1 MATMAG
7 QSLPFGDFIQP
18 FQVETLGVRG
28 RLARLGRGLET
39 AIAAHGYPGA
49 VNALLAETV
58 TLAATLA
65 STLKFDGVFTLQTQG
80 DGPVGVLLADV
91 TSKGGFRAY
100 ARVDAD
106 RLAGVAADPAGAS
119 VPRLLGAGHL
129 AFTVDQGPDTD
140 RYQGITEL
148 TGATLA
154 ECAQAYFRQSE
165 QLETAIAS
173 AAKGAVNG
181 EGARAAALM
190 IQRLPADGAKRDE
203 NVDEGDEGDDEDD
216 NWRRAVALMSSITAD
231 ELLDPAL
238 SPTEILYRLYHREG
252 VRVYRTKPLFHACRC
267 SCEKVMVTLGSFAED
282 DIRDMAEDG
291 RLTVTCE
298 FCKTDYHFDE
308 ADIVKLF
315 EHRAPALD
323 RGRANS

>member
-1 MATMAG
+1 MAG
-7 QSLPFGDFIQP
+7 QLLPFGDFIQP
-18 FQVETLGVRG
+18 FQVESLGIRG
-28 RLARLGRGLET
+28 RLARLGHGLEA
-39 AIAAHGYPGA
+39 AIAPHHYPGP

-100 ARVDAD
+100 ARVDAE
-106 RLAGVAADPAGAS
+106 RLADVALEPAGAS

-173 AAKGAVNG
+173 AAAEVHNG
-181 EGARAAALM
+181 DGARAAALM
-190 IQRLPADGAKRDE
+190 IQRLPAAGGLRD
-203 NVDEGDEGDDEDD
+203 VDEDDEDD
-216 NWRRAVALMSSITAD
+216 DWRRGVALMSSITAG

-238 SPTEILYRLYHREG
+238 QPSEILYRLYHQEG

-267 SCEKVMVTLGSFAED
+267 SREKVMVTLGSFAED
-282 DIRDMAEDG
+282 DIRDMVENG
-291 RLTVTCE
+291 RLTITCE

-308 ADIVKLF
+308 AELAALF
-315 EHRAPALD
+315 EGRPPALD
-323 RGRANS
+323 RGRTNP

>member
-1 MATMAG
+1 MAG
-7 QSLPFGDFIQP
+7 QSLPFGDYIQP

-28 RLARLGRGLET
+28 RLARLGHGLGA
-39 AIAAHGYPGA
+39 AIARHHYPGP

-100 ARVDAD
+100 ARVDAE
-106 RLAGVAADPAGAS
+106 RLAGVAADSGAAS

-165 QLETAIAS
+165 QLETAIVS
-173 AAKGAVNG
+173 AATAAGNG
-181 EGARAAALM
+181 DGARAAALM
-190 IQRLPADGAKRDE
+190 IQRLPAAGRSRDLDGD
-203 NVDEGDEGDDEDD
+203 DEGDD
-216 NWRRAVALMSSITAD
+216 WRHAVALMSSITSG

-238 SPTEILYRLYHREG
+238 QPSEILYRLYHREG
-252 VRVYRTKPLFHACRC
+252 VRIYRTKPLFHACRC
-267 SCEKVMVTLGSFAED
+267 SREKVMVTLGSFAEN
-282 DIRDMAEDG
+282 DIRDMVENG
-291 RLTVTCE
+291 CLTVTCE
-298 FCKTDYHFDE
+298 FCKTDYQFDE
-308 ADIVKLF
+308 AELAALF
-315 EHRAPALD
+315 DAAPAALD
-323 RGRANS
+323 RDRANP

>member
-1 MATMAG
+1 MAPMAG

-18 FQVETLGVRG
+18 FQVDTLGIRG
-28 RLARLGRGLET
+28 RLARLGHGLQ
-39 AIAAHGYPGA
+39 AALAAHGYPA
-49 VNALLAETV
+49 VVNGLLAETV

-65 STLKFDGVFTLQTQG
+65 STLKFDGVFTLQTHG
-80 DGPVGVLLADV
+80 DGPVGTLLADV

-100 ARVDAD
+100 ARVDRA
-106 RLAGVAADPAGAS
+106 RLADAAAAAGAR

-148 TGATLA
+148 AGATLA

-165 QLETAIAS
+165 QLQTAIAS
-173 AAKGAVNG
+173 AASAPENGAG
-181 EGARAAALM
+181 DATRAAALM
-190 IQRLPADGAKRDE
+190 IQRLPAAGGRGDGDAE
-203 NVDEGDEGDDEDD
+203 ADDDA
-216 NWRRAVALMSSITAD
+216 WRRAVALASSVTPG

-238 SPTEILYRLYHREG
+238 PANDILYRLFHQEG
-252 VRVYRTKPLFHACRC
+252 VRVFRTKPLFHSCRC
-267 SCEKVMVTLGSFAED
+267 SRDKVVVTLGSFAED
-282 DIRDMAEDG
+282 DIRDMAENG

-308 ADIVKLF
+308 AEIMKLF
-315 EHRAPALD
+315 EHRRPGLD
-323 RGRANS
+323 RRRATS

>member
-1 MATMAG
+1 MAG
-7 QSLPFGDFIQP
+7 QSLSFGDFIQP
-18 FQVETLGVRG
+18 FQVETLGIRG
-28 RLARLGRGLET
+28 RMARLGHGLAA
-39 AIAAHGYPGA
+39 AIARHRYPGP

-80 DGPVGVLLADV
+80 DGPIGVLLADV

-100 ARVDAD
+100 ARVDAA
-106 RLAGVAADPAGAS
+106 RLADVAADPTGAS

-173 AAKGAVNG
+173 AATQAHNG
-181 EGARAAALM
+181 DGARAAALM
-190 IQRLPADGAKRDE
+190 IQRLPATGGVHD
-203 NVDEGDEGDDEDD
+203 VDDDNEDD
-216 NWRRAVALMSSITAD
+216 DWRRAVALMSSVTSG

-238 SPTEILYRLYHREG
+238 QPSELLYRLYHREG
-252 VRVYRTKPLFHACRC
+252 VRVYRTKPLFPVCRC
-267 SCEKVMVTLGSFAED
+267 SREKVMVTLGSFAER
-282 DIRDMAEDG
+282 DIRDMAENG

-308 ADIVKLF
+308 AELAGLF
-315 EHRAPALD
+315 EDRPSALD
-323 RGRANS
+323 RGGTNP

>member
-1 MATMAG
+1 MAG
-7 QSLPFGDFIQP
+7 QPLPFGDFIQP
-18 FQVETLGVRG
+18 FQVESLGIRG
-28 RLARLGRGLET
+28 RLARLGRELEA
-39 AIAAHGYPGA
+39 AITPHCYPGP

-80 DGPVGVLLADV
+80 DGPVGVLMADV

-100 ARVDAD
+100 ARVDAE
-106 RLAGVAADPAGAS
+106 RLAGVASEPAAAS

-173 AAKGAVNG
+173 AATEAVNG
-181 EGARAAALM
+181 DGARAAALM
-190 IQRLPADGAKRDE
+190 IQRLPAAGGLRD
-203 NVDEGDEGDDEDD
+203 VDDEEEGDD
-216 NWRRAVALMSSITAD
+216 WRRAVALMSSITSG

-238 SPTEILYRLYHREG
+238 QPSEILYRLYHREG

-267 SCEKVMVTLGSFAED
+267 SREKVMVTLGSFAEH
-282 DIRDMAEDG
+282 DIRDMAENG

-298 FCKTDYHFDE
+298 FCKTAYHLDE
-308 ADIVKLF
+308 ADLAALF
-315 EHRAPALD
+315 EDRPAALD
-323 RGRANS
+323 RGRANP

>member
-1 MATMAG
+1 MAG

-18 FQVETLGVRG
+18 FQVESLGIRG
-28 RLARLGRGLET
+28 RLARLGAGLEA
-39 AIAAHGYPGA
+39 AIAPHHYPGL

-80 DGPVGVLLADV
+80 DGPVGVLMADV

-100 ARVDAD
+100 ARVDAA
-106 RLAGVAADPAGAS
+106 RLAAVVSDPVGAS
-119 VPRLLGAGHL
+119 VPRLLGAGYL
-129 AFTVDQGPDTD
+129 AFTVDQGPATD

-148 TGATLA
+148 VGATLA

-173 AAKGAVNG
+173 AAAARNG
-181 EGARAAALM
+181 DGARAAALM
-190 IQRLPADGAKRDE
+190 IQRLPVAGGGLRDAE
-203 NVDEGDEGDDEDD
+203 TEDAGEEGEEGDD
-216 NWRRAVALMSSITAD
+216 WRRAVALMSTVTQR

-238 SPTEILYRLYHREG
+238 QPTEILYRLYHREG

-267 SCEKVMVTLGSFAED
+267 SREKVVVTLGSFAER

-298 FCKTDYHFDE
+298 FCKTNYHFDDAE
-308 ADIVKLF
+308 LAALF
-315 EHRAPALD
+315 EDRPAALD
-323 RGRANS
+323 RGRANP

>member
-1 MATMAG
+1 MAG
-7 QSLPFGDFIQP
+7 QPLPFGDYIQP
-18 FQVETLGVRG
+18 FQVESLGIRG
-28 RLARLGRGLET
+28 RLARLGGGLAA
-39 AIAAHGYPGA
+39 AIAPHRYPGP
-49 VNALLAETV
+49 VDALLAETV

-80 DGPVGVLLADV
+80 DGPIGVLMADV

-100 ARVDAD
+100 ARVDAA
-106 RLAGVAADPAGAS
+106 RLAAVVPDAAAAS
-119 VPRLLGAGHL
+119 VPRLLGAGYL

-148 TGATLA
+148 NGATLA

-173 AAKGAVNG
+173 AATGAGNG
-181 EGARAAALM
+181 DGVRAAALM
-190 IQRLPADGAKRDE
+190 IQRLPVARGSREVAAGEDGGDGE
-203 NVDEGDEGDDEDD
+203 EGDH
-216 NWRRAVALMSSITAD
+216 WRRAVALMSTITLR

-238 SPTEILYRLYHREG
+238 RPSEILYRLYHREG

-267 SCEKVMVTLGSFAED
+267 SREKVVVTLGSFAER

-298 FCKTDYHFDE
+298 FCKTDYHFDDAE
-308 ADIVKLF
+308 LATLFADRPL
-315 EHRAPALD
+315 ALD
-323 RGRANS
+323 RGRANP